1 MGIGS
6 FRAGKSRLSRRFA
19 GQTSN
24 KVLAFSSPEA
34 NSMSRLICIL
44 AGAAIFLM
52 SPLCALAQ
60 ASPTPVAPVPNPCTR
75 FQAGSVVQQPPSL
88 FSSNGVLNVRFSY
101 QQTTD
106 SQGRLLH
113 CFMTDTGIEQPTLH
127 VNPGDR
133 LNITV
138 TNNTPSSALGEP
150 FNSPTCGDTTVAFTP
165 PATGITSIG
174 SSTNIHYHGTN
185 VTPQCG
191 GDNVTKTLINSGSTF
206 QYSFTFPLDEPP
218 GLYWYHP
225 HVHGL
230 AERDLLGGASGALVV
245 SGIQNVQPAVA
256 ELRQRILVIRDQPQL
271 NGLAEAGGNCGNG
284 VPFQDLSVNYV
295 PIDSHQQP
303 DGSVAFVPAV
313 LHMQPGETQFW
324 RVSNSTADTILD
336 LEVDYDGVP
345 QTLRIVGIDAVPV
358 NSQDGTEPGQ
368 LIPVTHFRL
377 PVASRVEFLVK
388 APASTVKVAQ
398 LLTTNINTGPQ
409 GDCDPTRPIFNI
421 ALTSTEDR
429 SLTGTGSLRF
439 TTTGDLRQSATDD
452 KVGAFTG
459 LSTSQR
465 RFGGLSLAPVSATR
479 VFLFS
484 ENQPTQF
491 FITQISAGQ
500 TETVFDN
507 NNPPAVVTTQ
517 GSVEKWIV
525 QNNAQENHEFH
536 MHQIHFK
543 VLSQD
548 NFEANGN
555 LPAPGIKAQYLD
567 MIEVPYWDKTASPVP
582 PLPQVQLLMDFRGMD
597 VGDFVYHCH
606 ILSHEDLGMMAIIRV
621 NPRE

>member
-1 MGIGS
+1 M
-6 FRAGKSRLSRRFA
+6 R
-19 GQTSN
+19 
-24 KVLAFSSPEA
+24 
-34 NSMSRLICIL
+34 RLICSL
-44 AGAAIFLM
+44 AGAAISLM
-52 SPLCALAQ
+52 WPLCQLAQ
-60 ASPTPVAPVPNPCTR
+60 TAETASISPRSVAPVPNPCSR
-75 FQAGSVVQQPPSL
+75 FRAGSVVHQPPAL

-113 CFMTDTGIEQPTLH
+113 CFMTDTGIEEPTLH
-127 VNPGDR
+127 VNPGDT

-138 TNNTPSSALGEP
+138 TNNTPASDLGEVYS
-150 FNSPTCGDTTVAFTP
+150 FPTCGDTTVEFTP

-191 GDNVTKTLINSGSTF
+191 GDNVTRTLINSGSTF
-206 QYSFTFPLDEPP
+206 QYSFRFPLDEPP

-245 SGIQNVQPAVA
+245 DGIQNVQPAVQG
-256 ELRQRILVIRDQPQL
+256 LRSRILVIRDQPQL

-295 PIDSHQQP
+295 PVDSNLQP
-303 DGSVAFVPAV
+303 DGTVTFVPAV
-313 LHMQPGETQFW
+313 LRMEAGETQFW

-358 NSQDGTEPGQ
+358 NSQDGTQPGH

-377 PVASRVEFLVK
+377 PVASRVEFLVR
-388 APASTVKVAQ
+388 APAPTVKVAQ
-398 LLTTNINTGPQ
+398 LVTTNIDTGPQ

-421 ALTSTEDR
+421 ALSDTAG
-429 SLTGTGSLRF
+429 LK
-439 TTTGDLRQSATDD
+439 QSAAADD
-452 KVGAFTG
+452 RVGAFTR

-465 RFGGLSLAPVSATR
+465 RFGGLSQAPVSATR
-479 VFLFS
+479 VFAFS
-484 ENQPTQF
+484 EKQPTQF
-491 FITQISAGQ
+491 FITQVSAGQ

-517 GSVEKWIV
+517 GSVERWIV
-525 QNNAQENHEFH
+525 QNKAQENHEFH

-548 NFEANGN
+548 NFEANGSHQA
-555 LPAPGIKAQYLD
+555 PAINGQYLD
-567 MIEVPYWDKTASPVP
+567 MIEVPYWDNTATPVP